1 MTGWNCLAIEPDLHL
16 HDPPPLE
23 SHQPDLHLMAAQGR
37 QDAIEALLR
46 QFRSAIVRYCR
57 ARLARTN
64 LAQTS
69 SQDEDDL
76 AQEVCLAVLRALPR
90 FRDEGRPFTALVY
103 RIAAHKVTDAQRAAV
118 RHFAVDPVERLVN
131 QPDPAPGP
139 EQQAV
144 AADLTR
150 RLSRLLGHLSQTH
163 REIVVLRVA
172 VGLAADDVGSVLG
185 MSAAAVRM
193 AQSRA
198 LAHLRRLARDT
209 LDEVPA

>member
-1 MTGWNCLAIEPDLHL
+1 MTAPEAELVRRAVDGDPD
-16 HDPPPLE
+16 
-23 SHQPDLHLMAAQGR
+23 ATA
-37 QDAIEALLR
+37 ALLAELR
-46 QFRSAIVRYCR
+46 PGIVRYCR
-57 ARLARTN
+57 AHLGRIGGGYTTA
-64 LAQTS
+64 
-69 SQDEDDL
+69 DDL

-118 RHFAVDPVERLVN
+118 RHVAVDPVDNLVN
-131 QPDPAPGP
+131 RPDAAPGP

-144 AADLTR
+144 NADLTR
-150 RLSRLLGHLSQTH
+150 RLSQLLGHLSQTH

-172 VGLAADDVGSVLG
+172 VGLAADEVGTVLG